1 MLVNTKQETDNCGST
16 AVTDNLFMHS
26 ALPPA
31 TKTHS
36 VIKLNYKKKWNLHK
50 NRQAV
55 KKVWQHEKSCEIQ
68 GDSPELVV
76 MVG

>member
-1 MLVNTKQETDNCGST
+1 MQMHLATGSVITLFLHYNFMTFFSTVWGNINNKITDYCSLT

-36 VIKLNYKKKWNLHK
+36 SYMKLNYKKK
-50 NRQAV
+50 
-55 KKVWQHEKSCEIQ
+55 
-68 GDSPELVV
+68 
-76 MVG
+76 